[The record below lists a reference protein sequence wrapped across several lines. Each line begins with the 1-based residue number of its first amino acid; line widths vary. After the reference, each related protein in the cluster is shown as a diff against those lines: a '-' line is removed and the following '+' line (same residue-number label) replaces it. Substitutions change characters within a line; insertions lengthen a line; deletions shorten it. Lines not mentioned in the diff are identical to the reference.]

1 MSSSNISFDPSYAV
15 AVDIGGTFTD
25 ISLLDRSSGTVWR
38 AKTPS
43 IPADPS
49 QAFMTGVNMVLEDAG
64 ITAAELSRVLHGTTV
79 ATNMILEGKGARTAL
94 VTTQGFRHVLE
105 IGRQDIPRHANLF
118 TWVKPARPVPA
129 ERILEVTERI
139 GTGGKVMQELD
150 EESVIRVAKALK
162 RQNVEAIAVCL
173 LHAYANSAH
182 EVRVV
187 ELLHAELPDIAITCS
202 TDVLPVVREFERSLA
217 TVLNAYVMPG
227 VSTYISRLENRLTEA
242 SAASP
247 LLLMQSNG
255 GVAGTQAIRTAP
267 ALTALSGPAAGVV
280 GAVDAATASGIR
292 DIITVDIG
300 GTSADICLIR
310 DGKVE
315 LTQQGKVGEWPLS
328 LPMVDMVTI
337 GAGGG
342 SIAAV
347 SNDTLAVGP
356 HSAGAHPGPAA
367 YGKGGIQATV
377 TDAHVVLGNL
387 PHALLGGSMS
397 LDVEASQKVVLD
409 NVARPLGLT
418 TEEAAQGILAIMN
431 NNMVGAVRTVSVERG
446 HDPRNFTLVPFGGAG
461 PLHGC
466 SLADLMGVSQVM
478 IPPAPGLLCAAGLLA
493 ADMKAEFTRA
503 LPMPGPVDQTGGDAI
518 VSDLMA
524 RALTWLEAEDVVDHQ
539 RDLQARA
546 LLRFHGQGGEI
557 AVNWGGTP
565 EMTET
570 RFRQAH
576 DALYGFVLE
585 APIELVTIRVEAAG
599 RTAPVAPPALEP
611 APLPAPLQTQ
621 KVHWVGSV
629 AETPIYDRGKLG
641 RGATLT
647 GPAILTQLDTTTLI
661 APGWTACVH
670 SSGALILTKDVA

>member
-1 MSSSNISFDPSYAV
+1 MSSSNMSFDPSYAV

-49 QAFMTGVNMVLEDAG
+49 QAFMAGVNMVLEDAG
-64 ITAAELSRVLHGTTV
+64 ITAAELSKVLHGTTV

-129 ERILEVTERI
+129 ERIHEVTERI

-187 ELLHAELPDIAITCS
+187 ELLRAELPDIAITCS
-202 TDVLPVVREFERSLA
+202 TDVLPVAREFERSLA

-242 SAASP
+242 NAASP

-280 GAVDAATASGIR
+280 GAVDAAVTCGIR

-347 SNDTLAVGP
+347 SNDTLSVGP
-356 HSAGAHPGPAA
+356 HSAGAHPGPAG
-367 YGKGGIQATV
+367 YGKGGIEATA

-418 TEEAAQGILAIMN
+418 AEEAAQGILAIMN

-503 LPMPGPVDQTGGDAI
+503 LPMPGPVDQTAGDAI
-518 VSDLMA
+518 VADLMA
-524 RALTWLEAEDVVDHQ
+524 RALTWLEAEDVPDHQ

-557 AVNWGGTP
+557 AVNWGETP

-621 KVHWVGSV
+621 KVHWVGGI
-629 AETPIYDRGKLG
+629 AETPIYDRDKLG
-641 RGATLT
+641 RGATLA
-647 GPAILTQLDTTTLI
+647 GPAILTQLDTTTVI